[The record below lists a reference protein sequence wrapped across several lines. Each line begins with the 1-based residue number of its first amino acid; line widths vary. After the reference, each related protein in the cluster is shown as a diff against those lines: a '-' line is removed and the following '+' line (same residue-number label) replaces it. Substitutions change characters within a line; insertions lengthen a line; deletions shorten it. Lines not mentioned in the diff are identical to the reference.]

1 MIKDVV
7 KVETLDARLEAL
19 ERHIAQGGII
29 SIVQPIHPVDVIVIA
44 GLSPIQV
51 DAQHTAI
58 ETQVELFL
66 ARMV

>member
-29 SIVQPIHPVDVIVIA
+29 GIVQPIHPVDVIVIA
-44 GLSPIQV
+44 GLSPILV
-51 DAQHTAI
+51 DAPHTAI